1 MRDSRVR
8 MVVAGALE
16 DFPIDGPQVFF
27 ELDLPGETWRRYG
40 PGATV
45 LPEVDAVDRAVLR
58 LPKGRRNL
66 LACLHVVAAK
76 LNPDG
81 EVWVC
86 GSNDEG
92 IKSADKVMGEL
103 FAEVETLDTRRK
115 CRLWRGRGLQVS
127 PEPLESFQEQV
138 EVEVAG
144 KTLSYRTLP
153 GVFAEGRLDD
163 GTRLLLQHLK
173 VDPEAE
179 VLDFGCGAGVIGVFL
194 GRETVGIDID
204 AWSVHCARHNGT
216 QAYLSNG
223 WSAVETTFDH
233 IVSNPPF
240 HAGKDTDFSVMQD
253 LLVGAGERLKRG
265 GKLTFVAPATTPVE
279 PTLKKHFKKVERVAT
294 DRRYTV
300 WTAG

>member
-1 MRDSRVR
+1 MRDNRVR
-8 MVVAGALE
+8 MVVANALE
-16 DFPIDGPQVFF
+16 DFPCEGPQVFF
-27 ELDLPGETWRRYG
+27 ELDLPGAVWNRYG

-45 LPEVDAVDRAVLR
+45 LPEVERVDRAVLR

-66 LACLHVVAAK
+66 LACLHVLAAR

-92 IKSADKVMGEL
+92 IKSADKVLEEL
-103 FAEVETLDTRRK
+103 FTEVDTLDTRRK
-115 CRLWRGRGLQVS
+115 CRLWRAKGLHVT
-127 PEPLESFQEQV
+127 PEPLDSFAEQV

-144 KTLSYRTLP
+144 RTLRYRTLP

-173 VDPEAE
+173 VDPDAD

-194 GRETVGIDID
+194 DREVVGIDID

-216 QAYLSNG
+216 LAYLSNG
-223 WSAVETTFDH
+223 WSAVEAKFDH
-233 IVSNPPF
+233 IISNPPF

-253 LLVGAGERLKRG
+253 LLVGASERLKRG
-265 GKLTFVAPATTPVE
+265 GKLTFVAPATTPVQ
-279 PTLKKHFKKVERVAT
+279 PTLEKHFKKVEKVAT

-300 WTAG
+300 WNAV